1 MVERWSSKP
10 YVWVRFLLLL
20 SMFNLNPLIKL
31 KNKFL
36 SDEKQKYF
44 NRLSFNK
51 TRSQQNFW
59 YFKQLKKQNVSK
71 TINRSFLKYLRK
83 VTLKKHNYTQTTLRQ
98 KANKYLVGNDSIN
111 YTSLQTVSNYKYN
124 SLTTSLSLFTNLQ
137 TVKRFTL
144 TSVDCSILSY
154 CLINYIQKFVSEKK
168 TSLLTSYNLT
178 TTTSFHFYKPSL
190 SIKTSASSNSNNSL
204 YKSSVYWISQSI
216 IFDSNRKL
224 TQKSHLTSLLNLPLV
239 LHFSRQ
245 SSFFNFTKDTVTRFF
260 PKGVMEFWSKNFYIL
275 NRNTKAYNLKGG
287 TLRKLLFKKESSL
300 TITDLQSLLLNSN
313 GLENNLNYTPL
324 SKVTNFSK
332 NSLLF
337 SKLSKKFLLKEKTF
351 LSLIKK
357 QKNVKLTK
365 KKIKKKISILFQSL
379 KSTYT
384 FERKTSVKSFS
395 TITQNASNLTLD
407 LFFKNTN
414 LLSYVFTN
422 SILFKYLF
430 SLTSNQLQI
439 SSPVLMFNLSNNYFP
454 TNNSLFNKS
463 NIVTFHS
470 FNYKLKRRVLKA
482 FTYDT
487 FSPNVTMWYYHTI
500 IRFIENCT
508 GKKVYL
514 KFNPFIE
521 NSLTF
526 NDLSRC
532 YIWARRVVRFQKV
545 LGPRMFLRESLKIIN
560 VAIRYRDPTFLANW
574 IRAMLKRT
582 NFYKYKPLFRYLKY
596 VFTHLFQG
604 YFKDLGFKGIKLKL
618 KGKICVAG
626 NARTR
631 TLFYRVGNTTHST
644 FDNRVV
650 YDLSYI
656 NTFTG
661 VLGFQLWFYY

>member
-1 MVERWSSKP
+1 
-10 YVWVRFLLLL
+10 
-20 SMFNLNPLIKL
+20 
-31 KNKFL
+31 
-36 SDEKQKYF
+36 
-44 NRLSFNK
+44 
-51 TRSQQNFW
+51 
-59 YFKQLKKQNVSK
+59 
-71 TINRSFLKYLRK
+71 
-83 VTLKKHNYTQTTLRQ
+83 
-98 KANKYLVGNDSIN
+98 
-111 YTSLQTVSNYKYN
+111 
-124 SLTTSLSLFTNLQ
+124 
-137 TVKRFTL
+137 
-144 TSVDCSILSY
+144 
-154 CLINYIQKFVSEKK
+154 
-168 TSLLTSYNLT
+168 
-178 TTTSFHFYKPSL
+178 
-190 SIKTSASSNSNNSL
+190 
-204 YKSSVYWISQSI
+204 
-216 IFDSNRKL
+216 
-224 TQKSHLTSLLNLPLV
+224 
-239 LHFSRQ
+239 
-245 SSFFNFTKDTVTRFF
+245 
-260 PKGVMEFWSKNFYIL
+260 
-275 NRNTKAYNLKGG
+275 
-287 TLRKLLFKKESSL
+287 
-300 TITDLQSLLLNSN
+300 
-313 GLENNLNYTPL
+313 L

-337 SKLSKKFLLKEKTF
+337 YKLSKKFLLKEKTF

-532 YIWARRVVRFQKV
+532 YI
-545 LGPRMFLRESLKIIN
+545 
-560 VAIRYRDPTFLANW
+560 
-574 IRAMLKRT
+574 
-582 NFYKYKPLFRYLKY
+582 
-596 VFTHLFQG
+596 
-604 YFKDLGFKGIKLKL
+604 
-618 KGKICVAG
+618 
-626 NARTR
+626 
-631 TLFYRVGNTTHST
+631 
-644 FDNRVV
+644 
-650 YDLSYI
+650 
-656 NTFTG
+656 
-661 VLGFQLWFYY
+661 